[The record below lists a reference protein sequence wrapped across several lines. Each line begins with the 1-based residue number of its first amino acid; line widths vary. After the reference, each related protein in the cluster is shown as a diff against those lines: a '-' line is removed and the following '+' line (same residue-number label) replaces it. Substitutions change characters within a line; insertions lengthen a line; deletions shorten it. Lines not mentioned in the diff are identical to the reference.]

1 MPCTALVWHDWSV
14 NESHSGKLLV
24 ATPQLMDPNFHRT
37 VILLIQHDEEGTVGV
52 VLNRE
57 TVEAVADHLPSWKGK
72 ATGPGLI
79 HYGGPV
85 EPEVAIALSLAG
97 EGMSTGLAG
106 LSMVDLAS
114 DPAPDAPSVRIYS
127 GYAGWGAGQLEAE
140 LATGSWYVVQASPE
154 DPFDTPG
161 DQWQKVL
168 KRQPGFLSFV
178 SSFPDDVGLN

>member
-1 MPCTALVWHDWSV
+1 M

-24 ATPQLMDPNFHRT
+24 ANPQLMDPNFYRA
-37 VILLIQHDEEGTVGV
+37 VVLVVQHDEEGTVGV

-57 TVEAVADHLPSWKGK
+57 TVEAVRDHLPGWEGR
-72 ATGPGLI
+72 AIEPGLI

-85 EPEVAIALSLAG
+85 EPEVAIALSLTN

-106 LSMVDLAS
+106 LTMVDVGS
-114 DPAPDAPSVRIYS
+114 DPPPGSPSVRIYS

-154 DPFDTPG
+154 DPFDAPS

-168 KRQPGFLSFV
+168 RRQPGFLSFV
-178 SSFPDDVGLN
+178 ASFPNDVTMN

>member
-1 MPCTALVWHDWSV
+1 M

-37 VILLIQHDEEGTVGV
+37 VVLIIQHDEEGTVGV

-57 TVEAVADHLPSWKGK
+57 TVEAVRDHLPRWKSK
-72 ATGPGLI
+72 VIKPGLI

-85 EPEVAIALSLAG
+85 EPEVAIALSLAS
-97 EGMSTGLAG
+97 EGMSTGLVG
-106 LSMVDLAS
+106 LTMVDLGS
-114 DPAPDAPSVRIYS
+114 DPPPDAPSVRVYS

-140 LATGSWYVVQASPE
+140 LVTGSWYVVQASPE
-154 DPFDTPG
+154 DPFDAPT

-178 SSFPDDVGLN
+178 ASFPDDVTMN